1 MQLFASKGWD
11 NVQAECNTG
20 DGLAQVNECPAR
32 TSNAR
37 CCAVLS
43 IHGFTAEVMPDRI
56 LK

>member
-1 MQLFASKGWD
+1 MGLFASQGWD

-32 TSNAR
+32 ARNAR

-43 IHGFTAEVMPDRI
+43 MRGFSAEVMPDRI

>member
-20 DGLAQVNECPAR
+20 DGLVQVNECPAMAR
-32 TSNAR
+32 TAR

-43 IHGFTAEVMPDRI
+43 IRVFSTEVTPDRI

>member
-1 MQLFASKGWD
+1 MGLFASQDWD

-32 TSNAR
+32 MGTAR
-37 CCAVLS
+37 CWAVLS
-43 IHGFTAEVMPDRI
+43 IRVSSAEVMPDRI